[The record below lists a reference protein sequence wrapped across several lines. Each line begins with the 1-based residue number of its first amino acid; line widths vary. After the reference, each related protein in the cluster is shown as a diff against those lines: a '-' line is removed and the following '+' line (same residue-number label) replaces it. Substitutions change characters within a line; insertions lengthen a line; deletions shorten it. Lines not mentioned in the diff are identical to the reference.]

1 MRERYE
7 GNARAAKK
15 ELNIAQEALRH
26 KSIPL
31 EELCRQLFKEH
42 AVNTGTE
49 NAIVFFQK
57 IQKELG
63 NASLTQFVKSNAPAP
78 ALVPSG
84 PSKSEFQQLRDE
96 LQNMKKKQEEDEKMR
111 QNFHNEF
118 HNYKNSQSDRF
129 RSLSSRH
136 SKIEALQKELKIE
149 VEQTKHTA
157 VKTEEGL
164 KTAMTLLKEVKV
176 DVEKLQEA
184 ANAKGSTDV
193 VMGDAG
199 NDIGTVSEQVKRLF
213 GSLKT
218 IQDELITVRIQF
230 GRISMPCQ
238 VKVC

>member
-31 EELCRQLFKEH
+31 EELCQKLFKEH
-42 AVNTGTE
+42 AVNTGME
-49 NAIVFFQK
+49 NAIAFFQK

-84 PSKSEFQQLRDE
+84 PSKSEFQQLRDD
-96 LQNMKKKQEEDEKMR
+96 LQKMKKKQEEDEKMR
-111 QNFHNEF
+111 QSFYEEF
-118 HNYKNSQSDRF
+118 HNHKNSQADRF
-129 RSLSSRH
+129 RSLSSRQ
-136 SKIEALQKELKIE
+136 SKIETLQKELKTE
-149 VEQTKHTA
+149 VEQTKQTA

-164 KTAMTLLKEVKV
+164 KTAMTLLTEVKG
-176 DVEKLQEA
+176 DVVKLKEA

-199 NDIGTVSEQVKRLF
+199 NDIGTLSEQVKKLF
-213 GSLKT
+213 GSLET
-218 IQDELITVRIQF
+218 IQTTLLTVRIQF